1 MNCSLN
7 SVAGLIS
14 LAIALL
20 LAAIIASYLWVAAV
34 PLFIAA
40 GLVAAVSF
48 VVIPAI
54 KNALIAYQQCRG
66 PSKTCTISLAIDT
79 LGQVAATLSAIAF
92 LAAAI
97 MEVAAL
103 AFLYSWILSWLGV
116 SLQVAV
122 AFMVKS
128 GQFACAIAILILLG
142 ALSNAW
148 SYKSCMDQQGAGG
161 GGGGV
166 LQ

>member
-1 MNCSLN
+1 
-7 SVAGLIS
+7 
-14 LAIALL
+14 
-20 LAAIIASYLWVAAV
+20 
-34 PLFIAA
+34 
-40 GLVAAVSF
+40 
-48 VVIPAI
+48 
-54 KNALIAYQQCRG
+54 
-66 PSKTCTISLAIDT
+66 
-79 LGQVAATLSAIAF
+79 
-92 LAAAI
+92 